1 MWNYRYVTKK
11 YNIQRH
17 IENFK
22 FIRKSCEDLKT
33 EDKSTIVDV
42 INSLADFI
50 CDNSYFYEGEDFFS
64 AMADEVVRIIEIFNH
79 SSEKDISINKLL
91 LIMNG
96 FCCELDKIPVNIFFY
111 GKDKY
116 HILKSSSKVKMK
128 NITDMDGHIKSYKK
142 DHESS
147 IDVLIISEETT
158 NIEVDFSPYFSDVI
172 YYDKLMNLLF
182 SISEKLYYGRYDYNY
197 LLKSMEQARRCDIET
212 IVVGNSYPLTGI
224 DTKVF
229 KGKTVSLALSSQ
241 DLYYSYKLAASAI
254 KNNSNIKKC
263 IIGAGYYLVNHD
275 LSKSKNEDAIRRV
288 KDVYYPILGD
298 KHNSR
303 AVEEPE
309 KITVTETL
317 NDNVISFIF
326 SLNFL
331 EDYFKELIYRSNDK
345 YFNSY
350 ITREMNSIMKDI
362 KLSDVNEDEKW
373 RLGRW
378 RAEQHNKLS
387 KYTETPKEYEE
398 VFNEFIDFLKE
409 NKVEPII
416 VVFPNTKYYN
426 KFLNENYEK
435 EFYSIISRKQNH
447 CELRVID
454 FSKDSMF
461 LEEDFIDFDHMNQK
475 GAEKLTMELNKLLYA

>member
-1 MWNYRYVTKK
+1 MWNYRYVTRK

-33 EDKSTIVDV
+33 DDKSEIIDV
-42 INSLADFI
+42 INSIADFLY
-50 CDNSYFYEGEDFFS
+50 DNSCFYEKQDFFS
-64 AMADEVVRIIEIFNH
+64 DMVDEVVRVIEAFN
-79 SSEKDISINKLL
+79 SSFEKDISINKLI

-116 HILKSSSKVKMK
+116 HILKSSSKVRMK
-128 NITDMDGHIKSYKK
+128 NITDMDDYIKSYKK
-142 DHESS
+142 YHESS
-147 IDVLIISEETT
+147 IDILIVSEETT
-158 NIEVDFSPYFSDVI
+158 NMNGDFTTYFSDVI
-172 YYDKLMNLLF
+172 HYDKLMNLIF
-182 SISEKLYYGRYDYNY
+182 SISENLYYERYDYNY

-224 DTKVF
+224 ETKILT
-229 KGKTVSLALSSQ
+229 GKAVSLALSSQ
-241 DLYYSYKLAASAI
+241 DLYYSYRLAVSAI

-275 LSKSKNEDAIRRV
+275 LSKSKSEDAIRRI

-298 KHNSR
+298 KHNSE
-303 AVEEPE
+303 AVEELE

-326 SLNFL
+326 NLNFL
-331 EDYFKELIYRSNDK
+331 EDYFKDLIYRSNDE
-345 YFNSY
+345 YFNHY
-350 ITREMNSIMKDI
+350 ITREMNSVMKNI
-362 KLSDVNEDEKW
+362 KLSDVYEDEKW

-387 KYTETPKEYEE
+387 KYMETTKEYEE
-398 VFNEFIDFLKE
+398 IFNEFIDFLKE
-409 NKVEPII
+409 SKVEPII
-416 VVFPNTKYYN
+416 VVFPNTKYYS
-426 KFLNENYEK
+426 KYLNENYEK
-435 EFYSIISRKQNH
+435 EFYGIISRKQNH
-447 CELRVID
+447 CDLRVID
-454 FSKDSMF
+454 FSKNSMF
-461 LEEDFIDFDHMNQK
+461 LDEDFIDFDHMNQK
-475 GAEKLTMELNKLLYA
+475 GARKLTMELNKLLYA